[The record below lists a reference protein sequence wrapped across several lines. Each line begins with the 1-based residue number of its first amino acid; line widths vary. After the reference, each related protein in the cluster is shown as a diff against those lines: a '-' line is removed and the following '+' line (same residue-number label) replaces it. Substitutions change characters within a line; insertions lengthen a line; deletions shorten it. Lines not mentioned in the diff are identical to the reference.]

1 MARIDSPGVFH
12 RNAIFAL
19 FLLAARAASAHPAWG
34 IVVDP
39 QGRVV
44 FIEVETNTIWRVEGG
59 RAVPI
64 LRGKHSHDL
73 YIDEAGNL
81 YGEHLVYEPQGER
94 WLLSFW
100 KLTPDGREVTLLPQ
114 TLGSRIPQG
123 LGPLRDRHGNTWA
136 FQDALRGES
145 SMILYRRAPS
155 GETVRVAGGP
165 VGHADGQG
173 AAARFRGTNGKAF
186 GPDGNLYVTDGG
198 AIRRITPEGKVTTLG
213 GNPLGGVSHGRRPRL
228 FGLAVDSA
236 GRVLVADFDHDR
248 VLEIGPKGG
257 IRERWKSDRSW
268 APAGVAVAG
277 DSLYILESRTEA
289 STLLGRVGAYARVWR
304 VGQDGTKSLLAELAR

>member
-1 MARIDSPGVFH
+1 MAQMFYLGVFH
-12 RNAIFAL
+12 RIAIFAL
-19 FLLAARAASAHPAWG
+19 FLLAARSASAHPAWG

-39 QGRVV
+39 KGRVV
-44 FIEVETNTIWRVEGG
+44 LTEVGTNTIWRIEGG
-59 RAVPI
+59 RAVVI
-64 LRGKHSHDL
+64 LRGKHSHEL

-81 YGEHLVYEPQGER
+81 YGEHLVYEPRGER

-114 TLGSRIPQG
+114 TLASRIPRG
-123 LGPLRDRHGNTWA
+123 LGPLRDRQGNTWA

-145 SMILYRRAPS
+145 SMILYRRASS

-186 GPDGNLYVTDGG
+186 GPDGSLYMTDGN

-213 GNPLGGVSHGRRPRL
+213 GNPLGGVSHGRRARL
-228 FGLAVDSA
+228 FGLAVDGA
-236 GRVLVADFDHDR
+236 GRVLVADFDHRR
-248 VLEIGPKGG
+248 VLEIGPDNRV
-257 IRERWKSDRSW
+257 RERWKSNRAWS
-268 APAGVAVAG
+268 PTGVAASG
-277 DSLYILESRTEA
+277 GSLYVLESRTEA
-289 STLLGRVGAYARVWR
+289 STPLGRVAAYARVWR
-304 VGQDGTKSLLAELAR
+304 LGAEGKRSLLAELAR

>member
-1 MARIDSPGVFH
+1 LNALGVSF
-12 RNAIFAL
+12 RQFAL
-19 FLLAARAASAHPAWG
+19 FALCLLAARSASAHPAWG

-44 FIEVETNTIWRVEGG
+44 FIEVETNTIWRIEGG

-73 YIDEAGNL
+73 YVDEVGNL
-81 YGEHLVYEPQGER
+81 YGEHLVYEPKGER

-114 TLGSRIPQG
+114 TLGSRIPRG
-123 LGPLRDRHGNTWA
+123 LGPLRDRQGNTWA

-145 SMILYRRAPS
+145 TMILYRRAPS

-165 VGHADGQG
+165 VGHADGRG

-186 GPDGNLYVTDGG
+186 GPDGSLYVTDG
-198 AIRRITPEGKVTTLG
+198 AAVRRITPEGQVTTLG
-213 GNPLGGVSHGRRPRL
+213 GNPLNGVSHGRHPRL
-228 FGLAVDSA
+228 FGLAVDGA

-248 VLEIGPKGG
+248 VLEIGPGG
-257 IRERWKSDRSW
+257 RVRERWKSDRSW
-268 APAGVAVAG
+268 APTGMAVSRG
-277 DSLYILESRTEA
+277 SLYILESRNEA
-289 STLLGRVGAYARVWR
+289 STLLGRAGAYARVWR
-304 VGQDGTKSLLAELAR
+304 LGADGKRSLLVELSR